1 MDENSMTRGAE
12 ADELIIDLGDAAA
25 LTLGEGSDDNED
37 KRKIYN

>member
-1 MDENSMTRGAE
+1 MNAPMPPAPPEAE
-12 ADELIIDLGDAAA
+12 EAIIDLGDAAV